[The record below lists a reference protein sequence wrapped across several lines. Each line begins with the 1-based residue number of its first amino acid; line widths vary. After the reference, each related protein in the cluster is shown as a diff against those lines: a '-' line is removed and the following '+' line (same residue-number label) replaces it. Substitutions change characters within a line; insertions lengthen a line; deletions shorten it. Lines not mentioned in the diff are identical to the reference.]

1 MLFGICLSQS
11 RAKTWTVDHKLTD
24 PQWTGYKPKVGYMP
38 YLFKVGELHATI
50 APKFPRKMIIAHIF
64 YDLGLQLCSYTD
76 MKIWQKSTVEK

>member
-1 MLFGICLSQS
+1 
-11 RAKTWTVDHKLTD
+11 
-24 PQWTGYKPKVGYMP
+24 MP